1 MCVDLLSLC
10 CTFSLN
16 PSYVRSQFATL
27 LPQQT
32 LKHHFNVS
40 NSYVLSKMRLLLF
53 PWMHKPWARRTK
65 RVDVQGGGANHEWCT
80 PREDVNSPDLYIPG
94 ASLVSCTWKRVADS
108 RAVMA
113 IVTYILLTGL
123 HAGVNSAKGF
133 KPQILGESASR
144 ATLVVMFD
152 FLFVKLGCVPRLH
165 FPNQIIVANANPP
178 FTAATSSTS
187 PPSRPAPPHHPLRP
201 RPSSSTSSRI
211 RGTSSSA

>member
-10 CTFSLN
+10 ITFSLN

-94 ASLVSCTWKRVADS
+94 VSLVSCAWKRVADS
-108 RAVMA
+108 GAVMA

-144 ATLVVMFD
+144 ATLVVLFD
-152 FLFVKLGCVPRLH
+152 FLFVKLGFVP
-165 FPNQIIVANANPP
+165 FPNLIIVANANPP
-178 FTAATSSTS
+178 LVAATSSTS
-187 PPSRPAPPHHPLRP
+187 PPSRPAPLHHPLRP
-201 RPSSSTSSRI
+201 RPSSSTFSRT
-211 RGTSSSA
+211 RDTSLSV